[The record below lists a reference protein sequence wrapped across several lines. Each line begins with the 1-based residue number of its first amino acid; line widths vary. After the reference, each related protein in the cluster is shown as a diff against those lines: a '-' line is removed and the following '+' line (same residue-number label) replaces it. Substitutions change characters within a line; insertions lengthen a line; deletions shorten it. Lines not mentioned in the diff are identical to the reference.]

1 MSIPLLTMIEI
12 LKLIQVCCAWTL
24 QTSIGSAS
32 IWRDIFKHLK
42 SGLSSSQTKGPSL
55 LFKSFKDIWSRLKR
69 FCKNLAQVRKGLYS
83 MSAVD
88 LLNLVN
94 VYAKRIIISI
104 WQYLHNVE
112 KFSRQQQML
121 SRPAN
126 FSSLLSANEKHTCW
140 MSVPNFFKN
149 HFLNGKEKRL
159 SQQCDTPGKP

>member
-1 MSIPLLTMIEI
+1 MSIPLLAMIEI
-12 LKLIQVCCAWTL
+12 LELIQVCCAWTL

-55 LFKSFKDIWSRLKR
+55 LFKSFKDIWSRLK
-69 FCKNLAQVRKGLYS
+69 GLYS
-83 MSAVD
+83 MGAVD